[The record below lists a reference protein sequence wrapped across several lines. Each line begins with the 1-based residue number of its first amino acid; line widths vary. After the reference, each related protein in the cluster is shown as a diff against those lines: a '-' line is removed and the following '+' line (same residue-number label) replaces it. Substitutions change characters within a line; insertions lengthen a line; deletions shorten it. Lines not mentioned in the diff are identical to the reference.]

1 MRRPQLSLSLA
12 TLAVAI
18 TATLAVSAQ
27 TGEPEFVPVTDAMLK
42 NPAPG
47 DWLMWRRTLN
57 GWGYSPL
64 EEIDKGNVATLTQV
78 WSHPMGMGI
87 QESTPLIYDG
97 VMYVPNGGDYVQA
110 FDAKSGTLLWE
121 YRRQYPEGVRG
132 GTNRNLAIWGTTL
145 IDAGADNSMYAID
158 ARTGTLVWETPVLEP
173 TLPARAS
180 SGPIVANG
188 KVITGR
194 QCQPGAT
201 HESCIITAHDAAT
214 GKELWRT
221 RTIPRKGEP
230 GDETWG
236 DVPMEQRWHVGTW
249 MVPSYDPELDRIY
262 IGTSVT
268 IPAPKFIL
276 GGVDKT
282 HLYHNSTLALNP
294 ADGKIVW
301 HYQHLNDH
309 WDLDH
314 PFERLLVDTAVAPD
328 PSEVAWINPRVR
340 PGERRRV
347 MTGIP
352 GKTGVVYTLD
362 RETGE
367 FLWARPTVFQNV
379 IKNIDGATGKVEVDP
394 ERIFTEKGQTLM
406 VCPGTNGG
414 KNWPAGAYSPRT
426 NAMYMPMQNMC
437 MNATIQSGERDP
449 RLVYGFQSDY
459 IAAPGAESIGV
470 VWAISA
476 EKGTTVWKHEQR
488 VGVLS
493 LAATGGGLV
502 FGGDVA
508 GNFRALDDATGK
520 VLWETNLGAPV
531 SGYPVS
537 FAVDGKQYVAVTTG
551 GSLVA
556 NAARRVTP
564 ELTGESAPSQVFV
577 FALP

>member
-1 MRRPQLSLSLA
+1 MRRLALSLT
-12 TLAVAI
+12 TLAAALAAFQ
-18 TATLAVSAQ
+18 ATAQ
-27 TGEPEFVPVTDAMLK
+27 TGEREFIPVTDAMLA

-64 EEIDKGNVATLTQV
+64 DEIDKSNVAKLERV
-78 WSHPMGMGI
+78 WSHPLGMGN
-87 QESTPLIYDG
+87 QEATPLVYNG
-97 VMYVPNGGDYVQA
+97 VMYVPNSGDYVQA
-110 FDAKSGTLLWE
+110 LDADSGTLLWE
-121 YRRQYPEGVRG
+121 YRRFPEGGRG

-145 IDAGADNSMYAID
+145 IDAGGDNQMYAID
-158 ARTGTLVWETPVLEP
+158 ARTGKLVWETKVLEP

-188 KVITGR
+188 RVITGR
-194 QCQPGAT
+194 QCQPQAT
-201 HESCIITAHDAAT
+201 HESCVITAHDAAT

-230 GDETWG
+230 GDESWG

-249 MVPSYDPELDRIY
+249 MVPSYDTELDRIY

-276 GGVDKT
+276 GGVDKE
-282 HLYHNSTLALNP
+282 HLYHNSTLALDP
-294 ADGKIVW
+294 KDGKIVW
-301 HYQHLNDH
+301 YYQHLLDH

-328 PSEVAWINPRVR
+328 PSEVAWINPALR

-352 GKTGVVYTLD
+352 GKTGIVYTLD
-362 RETGE
+362 RVTGE
-367 FLWARPTVFQNV
+367 FLWARPTVMQNV
-379 IKNIDGATGKVEVDP
+379 VKNIDGATGKVEVDP
-394 ERIFTEKGQTLM
+394 ARVFTHAGHELM

-437 MNATIQSGERDP
+437 MNATVQSGERDP
-449 RLVYGFQSDY
+449 RLVYGFSTEY
-459 IAAPGAESIGV
+459 IAAPGATNIGV

-493 LAATGGGLV
+493 LVATGGGLV

-508 GNFRALDDATGK
+508 GNFHALDDATGE

-556 NAARRVTP
+556 GAARRVTP
-564 ELTGESAPSQVFV
+564 ELTGEPTPSQVYV

>member
-1 MRRPQLSLSLA
+1 MAMRRLSYCLA
-12 TLAVAI
+12 TL
-18 TATLAVSAQ
+18 LALAALPAQAQ
-27 TGEPEFVPVTDAMLK
+27 TGERAFVPVTDAMLK

-64 EEIDKGNVATLTQV
+64 DQVNKRNVAKLEQV
-78 WSHPMGMGI
+78 WSQPIGTGN
-87 QESTPLIYDG
+87 QESTPLVYDG

-110 FDAKSGTLLWE
+110 FDAKGGTLKWE
-121 YRRQYPEGVRG
+121 YRRFPEGRG

-158 ARTGTLVWETPVLEP
+158 ARTGKLVWETAVLDP

-180 SGPIVANG
+180 SGPIIANG

-194 QCQPGAT
+194 QCQPQAT
-201 HESCIITAHDAAT
+201 HESCVITAHDAAT

-221 RTIPRKGEP
+221 STIPRIGEP
-230 GDETWG
+230 GDESWG

-249 MVPSYDPELDRIY
+249 MVPSYDPDLDRIY

-276 GGVDKT
+276 GGVDKQ

-301 HYQHLNDH
+301 YYQHLLDH

-352 GKTGVVYTLD
+352 GKTGIVYTLD

-367 FLWARPTVFQNV
+367 FLWARPTVMQNV
-379 IKNIDGATGKVEVDP
+379 VKNIDGATGKVEVDP
-394 ERIFTEKGQTLM
+394 ERVFTAKGQTLM

-437 MNATIQSGERDP
+437 MNATVQSGERDP
-449 RLVYGFQSDY
+449 RLVYGFSSEY
-459 IAAPGAESIGV
+459 IGAPGAENIGV

-476 EKGTTVWKHEQR
+476 EKGTTMWKHEQR
-488 VGVLS
+488 VGHMS

-508 GNFRALDDATGK
+508 GNFHALDDATGE

-531 SGYPVS
+531 SGFPVS

-556 NAARRVTP
+556 GAARRVTP
-564 ELTGESAPSQVFV
+564 ELTGEPAPSQVFV

>member
-1 MRRPQLSLSLA
+1 MRHLISVA
-12 TLAVAI
+12 TLGLPCAAPS
-18 TATLAVSAQ
+18 ARSAQ
-27 TGEPEFVPVTDAMLK
+27 TGERAFVPVTDAMLK

-64 EEIDKGNVATLTQV
+64 EQVNKQNVAKLEQV
-78 WSHPMGMGI
+78 WSYPLGMGN
-87 QESTPLIYDG
+87 QESTPLVYDG

-110 FDAKSGTLLWE
+110 FDADSGTLLWE
-121 YRRQYPEGVRG
+121 YRRFPEGGRG

-145 IDAGADNSMYAID
+145 IDAGADNPMYAID
-158 ARTGTLVWETPVLEP
+158 ARTGKLVWETPVLDP

-194 QCQPGAT
+194 QCQPQAT
-201 HESCIITAHDAAT
+201 HESCVITAHDAAT

-230 GDETWG
+230 GDESWG

-249 MVPSYDPELDRIY
+249 MVPSYDAELDRIY

-276 GGVDKT
+276 GGVDKQ

-301 HYQHLNDH
+301 YYQHLNDH

-328 PSEVAWINPRVR
+328 ASEVAWINPRLR

-352 GKTGVVYTLD
+352 GQDRHRLHARSRDRRVPLGAADGHAERRQEHRRRDGQGRGRSRARVHAARARADGVPRHERRQELAGRRVQPAHERD
-362 RETGE
+362 VHADAEHVHERH
-367 FLWARPTVFQNV
+367 
-379 IKNIDGATGKVEVDP
+379 DP
-394 ERIFTEKGQTLM
+394 ER
-406 VCPGTNGG
+406 
-414 KNWPAGAYSPRT
+414 
-426 NAMYMPMQNMC
+426 
-437 MNATIQSGERDP
+437 
-449 RLVYGFQSDY
+449 
-459 IAAPGAESIGV
+459 
-470 VWAISA
+470 
-476 EKGTTVWKHEQR
+476 
-488 VGVLS
+488 
-493 LAATGGGLV
+493 
-502 FGGDVA
+502 
-508 GNFRALDDATGK
+508 RAR
-520 VLWETNLGAPV
+520 
-531 SGYPVS
+531 S
-537 FAVDGKQYVAVTTG
+537 
-551 GSLVA
+551 
-556 NAARRVTP
+556 AARVRVLERVHRGAGRART
-564 ELTGESAPSQVFV
+564 SASSGRSRPRRARRCGSTSS
-577 FALP
+577 ASA